1 MLHLLGLC
9 STSDA
14 AIEVAERFDGRSWIA
29 HQGEKPTAPYRGMVE
44 VATDDIESVTSA
56 ADVGLYVSFTRTIKQ
71 PTGERSPERVIA
83 SFAMVG
89 HPDLTHRQADDHWRD
104 THGPVALR
112 SHLAMCDYQQ
122 LSIVAT
128 LAGPELDGMAMCAFD
143 TRKDL
148 SERFFN
154 DDAAKADVIADVA
167 KFAHP
172 RASMARVVLEQVR

>member
-9 STSDA
+9 SIATA
-14 AIEVAERFDGRSWIA
+14 ATELAERFDGRAWRA
-29 HQGEKPTAPYRGMVE
+29 HEREKPTAPYHGMVE
-44 VATDDIESVTSA
+44 VATDDIEAVQAA
-56 ADVGLYVSFTRTIKQ
+56 ADIGLYVSFARTIKEATAAPAQ
-71 PTGERSPERVIA
+71 GRVIA
-83 SFAMVG
+83 SFAMVR

-122 LSIVAT
+122 LSILST

-143 TRKDL
+143 SRTDL

-154 DDAAKADVIADVA
+154 DDQAKADVIADVA
-167 KFAHP
+167 QFAHP